1 MEIMLP
7 FFRVCRFF
15 DRYIRE
21 IGIRNFASRKARTS
35 ASIFLIGSLFLCQAT
50 SASETDFPYKKCF
63 ENSAEEVGLDSNFLA
78 AVASV
83 ESSFNPLAESTSG
96 ALGLMQIKWPQTALE
111 LGITER
117 SELFDPCKNIQAGAQ
132 YLANLSAR
140 FNSKL
145 LSLAAYHEGPTKIGR
160 ENSIPKQSVIYIEKV
175 LREEF
180 LIQASNEL
188 KKKGNCDLLDLQSL
202 TQKTHHPIAKLNV
215 ASDWFRQSHIFC
227 STPKLL
233 DLRNQ
238 LPEIMGTAD
247 ARGELLQLV
256 NNALQK
262 KSETKNKAGVLPPAL
277 PSS

>member
-15 DRYIRE
+15 DSYIRE
-21 IGIRNFASRKARTS
+21 IGIRNFASRNARTS

-63 ENSAEEVGLDSNFLA
+63 ENSAEKVGLDSNFLA

-83 ESSFNPLAESTSG
+83 ESSFNPLAESASG

-117 SELFDPCKNIQAGAQ
+117 SELFEPCKNIQAGAQ

-160 ENSIPKQSVIYIEKV
+160 ENLS
-175 LREEF
+175 
-180 LIQASNEL
+180 LI
-188 KKKGNCDLLDLQSL
+188 
-202 TQKTHHPIAKLNV
+202 
-215 ASDWFRQSHIFC
+215 HI
-227 STPKLL
+227 
-233 DLRNQ
+233 
-238 LPEIMGTAD
+238 
-247 ARGELLQLV
+247 
-256 NNALQK
+256 
-262 KSETKNKAGVLPPAL
+262 
-277 PSS
+277 

>member
-1 MEIMLP
+1 
-7 FFRVCRFF
+7 
-15 DRYIRE
+15 
-21 IGIRNFASRKARTS
+21 
-35 ASIFLIGSLFLCQAT
+35 
-50 SASETDFPYKKCF
+50 
-63 ENSAEEVGLDSNFLA
+63 
-78 AVASV
+78 
-83 ESSFNPLAESTSG
+83 
-96 ALGLMQIKWPQTALE
+96 MQIKWPQTALE